1 MKHILNIFKRKN
13 QGSQEP
19 IKRELIGVSGNI
31 YNADY
36 FSLQIEKGYIVDKK
50 TNKIVEV
57 LKGVRCVSK
66 N

>member
-1 MKHILNIFKRKN
+1 MRHILKIFKRKSKE
-13 QGSQEP
+13 GSQEP
-19 IKRELIGVSGNI
+19 IKRELIGMSGTI

-57 LKGVRCVSK
+57 LKRVK
-66 N
+66 

>member
-19 IKRELIGVSGNI
+19 IKRELIGASGTI

>member
-1 MKHILNIFKRKN
+1 MLKILKIFKRKSK
-13 QGSQEP
+13 GSQEP
-19 IKRELIGVSGNI
+19 MKRELVGVSGTR

-36 FSLQIEKGYIVDKK
+36 FSIQIEKGYIVDKK

-57 LKGVRCVSK
+57 LKGVKWVSK

>member
-1 MKHILNIFKRKN
+1 MSHILKIFKRKN
-13 QGSQEP
+13 QSSQEP
-19 IKRELIGVSGNI
+19 KKRELIGMSGTI

-57 LKGVRCVSK
+57 LKGVK
-66 N
+66 